1 MFAFGPAAGVFA
13 RERNPDLMRSG
24 HDRCLGGMALTPMAW
39 PQPLTWVGNEPPE
52 VPNPCHMPPGVIA
65 TARPVMILPTRE
77 EGGNTVLC
85 LMANQTRFRVR
96 LFGVDVPA
104 PPRHDPWGRRTVP
117 GQPYGEEAVAYLQRL
132 VQGRRVRI
140 EIYGVDRARG
150 LLGTLFCGTVNLN
163 LALVEAG
170 LAEVDRGP
178 AVGDPYHL
186 QYEAAES
193 AAKHARRGMWGLSP
207 CDESPPAYRC

>member
-1 MFAFGPAAGVFA
+1 
-13 RERNPDLMRSG
+13 
-24 HDRCLGGMALTPMAW
+24 
-39 PQPLTWVGNEPPE
+39 
-52 VPNPCHMPPGVIA
+52 
-65 TARPVMILPTRE
+65 
-77 EGGNTVLC
+77 
-85 LMANQTRFRVR
+85 
-96 LFGVDVPA
+96 
-104 PPRHDPWGRRTVP
+104 
-117 GQPYGEEAVAYLQRL
+117 
-132 VQGRRVRI
+132 
-140 EIYGVDRARG
+140 